1 MLAVSSAPAPKYSLL
16 PEKPQCHLG
25 SRSLSSTTGS
35 YRADTTVL
43 PGEFLAGL
51 YGGRLGIAF
60 YHLLSSFLASENTH
74 CLFFLVT
81 ESLPSCFGLSNVLV
95 LLSAICGKGACWHL
109 PVTSLGHVLVVA
121 LILLSHLIQSTWP
134 LLWGKWLRA
143 GLNTSSSAAP
153 LGGGHCLPR
162 TFLLA

>member
-1 MLAVSSAPAPKYSLL
+1 MLAVSSAPAPKHSLL
-16 PEKPQCHLG
+16 LEKPQRHLG

-81 ESLPSCFGLSNVLV
+81 ASLPSCWSLHVLV
-95 LLSAICGKGACWHL
+95 LLSAICGKGARWHL
-109 PVTSLGHVLVVA
+109 PVTSLGHVLVVS
-121 LILLSHLIQSTWP
+121 LILLPHLIQSTWP

-153 LGGGHCLPR
+153 LDGGHCLPR
-162 TFLLA
+162 TSVLA